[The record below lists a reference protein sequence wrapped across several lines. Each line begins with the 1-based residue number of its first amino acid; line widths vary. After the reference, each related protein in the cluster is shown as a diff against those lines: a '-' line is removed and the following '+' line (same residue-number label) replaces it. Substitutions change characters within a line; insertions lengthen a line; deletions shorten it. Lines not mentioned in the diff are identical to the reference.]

1 MIFENFENLR
11 NIYLQQLVLM
21 VISCS
26 QSKKVLFRTHISAH
40 LDDLGITIVLLVLYN
55 LLKCE
60 EMCKGI
66 WNFLSEINQS
76 TPKLSVASDCF

>member
-1 MIFENFENLR
+1 MFHA
-11 NIYLQQLVLM
+11 
-21 VISCS
+21 
-26 QSKKVLFRTHISAH
+26 HISAH
-40 LDDLGITIVLLVLYN
+40 LDDFGSNIVLLVLHN
-55 LLKCE
+55 LLKCV